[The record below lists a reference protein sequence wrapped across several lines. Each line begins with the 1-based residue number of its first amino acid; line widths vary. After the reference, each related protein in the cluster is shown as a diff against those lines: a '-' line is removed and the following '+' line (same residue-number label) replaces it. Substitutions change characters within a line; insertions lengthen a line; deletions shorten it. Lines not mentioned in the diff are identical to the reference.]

1 MKRKVLFVVGLPMLL
16 ASQAFACE
24 ADHTA
29 AMQAI
34 IAKSS
39 KPDNVRVVA
48 LREKAMTCEQNS
60 INLHLQGDQKVSY
73 LTSCI
78 NANDA
83 KAKHDA
89 MMQPKIKI

>member
-1 MKRKVLFVVGLPMLL
+1 MNRKVLFVISLPMLL

-29 AMQAI
+29 AMRSI

-39 KPDNVRVVA
+39 APDNVRVSA
-48 LREKAMTCEQNS
+48 LHQKAMYCEQNA
-60 INLHLQGDQKVSY
+60 INLRLQGDQKVSY

-78 NANDA
+78 NQNDA
-83 KAKHDA
+83 QRQRTSIMHN
-89 MMQPKIKI
+89 KI